1 MGRGVV
7 VVFFLGTDAVL
18 EGTEP
23 SPSFFLFFFF
33 QGGERLLFLQE
44 SLSSC
49 RQPRSAVKGAGTRA
63 PALPGMAGLKE
74 RRRRRSPSR
83 LCESLAME
91 QMKGSAVVL
100 LELLVLLGALRAG
113 QGSAVL
119 GTLELQIDEEQ
130 PAGTIIGDISAGL
143 PPGTSAYMYFISA
156 QEGSGVTTD
165 LGIDENTGI
174 IQTARVLDRETRDRY
189 SFIAV
194 TPEGVT
200 VEVNIQ
206 VNDIND
212 HAPAFPKERG
222 TFQIPEHTPVGS
234 RFPLDPAFDADS
246 GLLNTQGYV
255 IKGGNVGQAFRL
267 ETRRGPNGVLYLDL
281 VVSNVL
287 DRENRSSYSLL
298 LEAYDGGSPPRSSQ
312 MTLDVSIQ
320 DINDNAPTF
329 NQSRY
334 HTLISENLKPGSSI
348 LQVFASDADEGDNGD
363 VVYEINRRQS
373 DPDQYFTIDSRT
385 GVIKL
390 NKGLDYEV
398 KKVHELVV
406 QARDRAVHP
415 EVTTAFVTIHVRDYN
430 DNQPTMTII
439 FLSEDGSPQISEGA
453 QPGQYV
459 ARISVS
465 DPDYGEYSNVNVTLE
480 GGDGKFALTTKD
492 NIIYLICVDQ
502 LLDREE
508 RDSYDLRVT
517 ATDSGTPPLRA
528 ESAFVLQVM
537 DINDN
542 PPLFDQQEYK
552 QSIPEVVY
560 PGSFVLQVTAR
571 DKDQGPNGEV
581 RYSILHGRDA
591 HSSWFA
597 IDPTTGIITTAAPLD
612 YEKDPQPQLTVLA
625 TDRGTP
631 ALSSSAVVRVALQD
645 VNDNEPVFRSNF
657 YNVSL
662 KENTPVGTCFLQVTA
677 TDADSGPFGSI
688 SYSIGSGIGTVVPT
702 QFSVEKHSGQLCTTQ
717 PLDRDE
723 GTSAYDFTIT
733 AVDGGGLNSMVYVK
747 VFLEDINDNRP
758 VFYPLDYAASISTQS
773 MPGTAVLRVTAHDKD
788 EGLHGKVTYGIVLG
802 NSPPLFSL
810 NKDTGV
816 ISLSWSLS
824 GKANT
829 LVQLVVAAQDG
840 GGLQAQPNAR
850 VNISIVEGTVS
861 PPVFEQAQYFFTVPE
876 DTPQGSGVGAVR
888 AQNPPGHAEAIFYS
902 ISSGDPHGYFSIDSS
917 SGQLRTSLALDHESQ
932 AVLLLDVQARSGS
945 PPAYSNTRVK
955 ISVSDVN
962 DNAPSFPAPSDS
974 ILLPEATEPG
984 TTVYTLQA
992 EDRDSGA
999 NGQVSFELAS
1009 GGDGAFSVERSSGAV
1024 RLVAALRYEANAAY
1038 ALAVVARDGGVP
1050 QLSSTFTLL
1059 VHVQAEHD
1067 NGPIF
1072 DTLTYRV
1079 EVREGV
1085 PVATRFLQVRA
1096 LAREAEPGGL
1106 TYQLRADGEAASFG
1120 IVPES
1125 GWLYVKSALDRETR
1139 DLYVLTVLASAGGE
1153 PRKTGTST
1161 VRVSVTDENDNSPR
1175 LSEERYFFTVAEN
1188 QSPGS
1193 SVGRVTAS
1201 DRDAGQN
1208 SRLSYRLLQHDPNFL
1223 IHPQTGE
1230 LSTKQSLDREQ
1241 QSSSQLLVLVQ
1252 DGGAPPRSATG
1263 TIYVTVLDE
1272 NDNAPS
1278 FLHVG
1283 SGQELLVQ
1291 VLEEK
1296 PSGLL
1301 VASLQAKDP
1310 DEGENGTISYSLT
1323 GAWAER
1329 FTLHVATGELRTATV
1344 LRRSDRPE
1352 YIFTVT
1358 ASDRGAVPHST
1369 SAIIRIQVL
1378 PSSRALPR
1386 PDATVLTLQPLEG
1399 IKPGSVIGSVAP
1411 PDAPARGQM
1420 TYTVVGGGGDGTFV
1434 VDSVTGEIYAAR
1446 ELDYEAG
1453 ARYVLQVSAEDT
1465 QHGYPSSRL
1474 VVVHIHVQDC
1484 NDQTPTFPEDPI
1496 TIVVPENTQAGAS
1509 VFTFQALDGDG
1520 VGPNSQVRYSLLHQ
1534 EPPDAPFQL
1543 DGRSGLLTLRQSLDR
1558 EAAASFLL
1566 VVEATDQ
1573 ARNVSQRR
1581 SSAVTARVFVTDEND
1596 NAPVFSSPDAV
1607 SIVEDQPTGFVALH
1621 VWAQDDDLGEN
1632 GRVSYALRA
1641 GNSDGR
1647 FHLNPSTGALSIV
1660 RALNREEVAQH
1671 NLTVVATDHGF
1682 PRRSATQL
1690 LSVLVLDVN
1699 DEAPTFEKA
1708 EYEAHVMENL
1718 PAGSPVLQVSATDRD
1733 LGANG
1738 EVTYGGLSGGLFSI
1752 HPQTGLIVTTRPLDR
1767 EEQEH
1772 HVLMVYARDAGLP
1785 PNLSKVTVRVT
1796 VGDENDHAPLLESE
1810 SCSLEVPEN
1819 QSRVALYTLRA
1830 TDPDGGDNGRLEYRV
1845 ADGDPEQD
1853 FSLDPISGVLSTTRA
1868 LDRERA
1874 ASYSLAVVV
1883 RDGGA
1888 PPRSATMVVSVRVLD
1903 LNDNAP
1909 RFAQASYAV
1918 EVPEDLP
1925 VGALV
1930 LQLAAHDPDEG
1941 PNGRVS
1947 YYLGNESLGAF
1958 QVEPQSGRLRSA
1970 RALDRERR
1978 PTYSFL
1984 AKAVDSAP
1992 REPKSAAV
2000 RVTVTVQDVNDHAPA
2015 FPHSPLAL
2023 NLSRHAPPKQV
2034 VATVRA
2040 EDRDAGANAS
2050 ILYRL
2055 AAPNAAFAIDSYTG
2069 DIQLLRP
2076 LGSLHP
2082 RQRTLFVL
2090 ATDLGQPALS
2100 STGVVVIHLQ
2110 EEPYRGL
2117 RFPRG
2122 TSEVAL
2128 PENAAPGT
2136 VVANVQAVH
2145 TGGSSGSITYSIVS
2159 GNEKKAFLIQ
2169 PSTGAISVRDS
2180 SSLDFEANPR
2190 LRLVVQAETTA
2201 SFGFMAINLN
2211 LQDVNDNF
2219 PRFQLQNYVAFI
2231 WESQSYDSPVIQV
2244 LADDLDQGANGQ
2256 VTYAI
2261 NQSLPM
2267 TGLYHI
2273 DPQSGTITTAAILDR
2288 EIWSQTRLVV
2298 TAMDRGTPPLVG
2310 SATLTVVVMD
2320 LNDNSPTIPFP
2331 REVRVP
2337 ENALLGTQIAQLTGN
2352 DVDTGPALSY
2362 ALVDGDAAAG
2372 TFAVFRYGGGIAL
2385 TAPLDHERRSSYTVT
2400 LRASDGRHETQANLT
2415 ILVEDVNDNAPT
2427 FSQAF
2432 YQVLVPEHT
2441 PPGTV
2446 VLTVSATDADS
2457 GSNGEVT
2464 FHLTAPSQDLTIDPH
2479 NGTLLTLRR
2488 VEASQSPLEV
2498 VVEARDGGRPRR
2510 RAWAAVH
2517 VVVQDVN
2524 DHGPRFQAPRYNAS
2538 VAEDLR
2544 PGTTVLTLE
2553 AADADLAR
2561 PNAAFDF
2568 TIVGG
2573 NGGNAFQVESGRAR
2587 GALVLLEPLDFE
2599 AVALYNLTVAAT
2611 DRGVPQ
2617 RSAAVTVLI
2626 AVRDVN
2632 DNAPV
2637 FARPEYRAAVSESA
2651 APGTEVLRVAA
2662 HDADSGPRGTVRYSI
2677 SSGDRRGFFR
2687 LHESSGALSVARALD
2702 REAQALHALVVRAT
2716 DAAGGRFALV
2726 PVAVEVK
2733 DVNDNKPY
2741 FPVEVVSASVRENL
2755 PPGTLLTTL
2764 RAVDADAGA
2773 FGRLRYAVLEEEE
2786 AAAEPG
2792 AADGR
2797 RAFTVN
2803 SSSGEL
2809 RSRLTFDY
2817 ERTKAF
2823 RLLVSATDAG
2833 NASATAT
2840 VRVTVTGEDEYDP
2853 IFLSPAFSFEV
2864 PEGARRGQSIGRV
2877 LATDEDEGA
2886 DGVVLYS
2893 LAKPSP
2899 YFAINR
2905 TTGAIWLRVDSRAP
2919 AGRAKRE
2926 PREMSLEVMARGP
2939 LPASRSAAAR
2949 VTIDVTH
2956 TSFGLAPDLNLLL
2969 VAVAASLGVVVVL
2982 AAVAIVL
2989 ALIRHRRGR
2998 HKPEADGALGRAP
3011 SGSLQ
3016 KLGREEPAL
3025 PGAEHIYHQA
3035 LPGYGAEAG
3044 GAYTRGGSLDPS
3056 HSSGRGS
3063 AEAAEDDEIRMI
3075 NEYPRVAS
3083 ITAAMQEHRGPD
3095 SGIQQDADQLSDI
3108 SCEPTAMEAA
3118 QWFKS
3123 KKGAALLLP
3132 GPPPSLY
3139 REEGGGSAFL
3149 GVRCGLGVS
3158 SAPQDY
3164 AFPEDGKPSVEGSL
3178 TAIVAGE
3185 EELRGS
3191 YNWDYLLNW
3200 CPRFQPLAS
3209 VFTEIARLKDE
3220 SAARKPPAAAKAEPK
3235 PRIDPPPLITSVA
3248 HPGAKSVPPK
3258 PPPGRTLA
3266 AAPRRSPISHE
3277 GSIASAAMSPSF
3289 SPSLSP
3295 LAARS
3300 PVVSP
3305 FGVAQGPAAAAIS
3318 ADRALETPDEAE
3330 LRI

>member
-1 MGRGVV
+1 H
-7 VVFFLGTDAVL
+7 
-18 EGTEP
+18 
-23 SPSFFLFFFF
+23 
-33 QGGERLLFLQE
+33 
-44 SLSSC
+44 
-49 RQPRSAVKGAGTRA
+49 SAVKGTGTSC
-63 PALPGMAGLKE
+63 PG
-74 RRRRRSPSR
+74 
-83 LCESLAME
+83 
-91 QMKGSAVVL
+91 MKGSAMLL
-100 LELLVLLGALRAG
+100 LELLILGGLRAG
-113 QGSAVL
+113 KGSAVL
-119 GTLELQIDEEQ
+119 GTLDLQIDEEQ

-165 LGIDENTGI
+165 LEIDENTGI
-174 IQTARVLDRETRDRY
+174 IKTARVLDRETRDHY

-194 TPEGVT
+194 TPEGIT

-212 HAPAFPKERG
+212 HAPAFPRQHS
-222 TFQIPEHTPVGS
+222 TFQIPEHTPIGS

-255 IKGGNVGQAFRL
+255 IKGDNVGQAFRL

-298 LEAYDGGSPPRSSQ
+298 LEAYDGGSPPRSTQ

-320 DINDNAPTF
+320 DINDNAPSF

-363 VVYEINRRQS
+363 VIYEINRRQS

-398 KKVHELVV
+398 RKVHELVV
-406 QARDRAVHP
+406 QARDKAVHP

-581 RYSILHGRDA
+581 RYSIVHGQDV

-597 IDPTTGIITTAAPLD
+597 IDPATGIITTAAPLD

-631 ALSSSAVVRVALQD
+631 PLSSSAVVRVALQD
-645 VNDNEPVFRSNF
+645 VNDNEPVFRNNF
-657 YNVSL
+657 YNMSL

-677 TDADSGPFGSI
+677 TDADSGVFGSL
-688 SYSIGSGIGTVVPT
+688 SYSIGSGIGSIVPT
-702 QFSVEKHSGQLCTTQ
+702 QFSIDKHTGQLCTVQ

-758 VFYPLDYAASISTQS
+758 VFYPLEYAASISTQS

-788 EGLHGKVTYGIVLG
+788 EGLNGRVTYRIVLG

-829 LVQLVVAAQDG
+829 LVQLVISAQDG

-876 DTPQGSGVGAVR
+876 DMLQGASVGAVR
-888 AQNPPGHAEAIFYS
+888 AQNPPGHVDDIFYS
-902 ISSGDPHGYFSIDSS
+902 ISSGDPHGYFSIDSA
-917 SGQLRTSLALDHESQ
+917 SGQLCTSMPLDHESQ
-932 AVLLLDVQARSGS
+932 AVLVLDVQARSGS

-962 DNAPSFPAPSDS
+962 DNVPVFPAPSDS

-984 TTVYTLQA
+984 TTVYTVQA

-999 NGQVSFELAS
+999 NGQVNFELVS
-1009 GGDGAFSVERSSGAV
+1009 GGDGTFSVERLSGAV
-1024 RLVAALRYEANAAY
+1024 RLMGALQYEASTTY
-1038 ALAVVARDGGVP
+1038 RLAILARDSGVP

-1079 EVREGV
+1079 EVQEGV
-1085 PVATRFLQVRA
+1085 PVSTRFLQVRA
-1096 LAREAEPGGL
+1096 LARDAESVTL
-1106 TYQLRADGEAASFG
+1106 TYHLRADGDAASFG
-1120 IVPES
+1120 IMPES

-1139 DLYVLTVLASAGGE
+1139 DLYVLTVLASAGGSGAGGE
-1153 PRKTGTST
+1153 ARKTGTST
-1161 VRVSVTDENDNSPR
+1161 VRISITDENDNSPR
-1175 LSEERYFFTVAEN
+1175 LSEERYFFTVPEN
-1188 QSPGS
+1188 QAPGS
-1193 SVGRVTAS
+1193 SVGQVMAS

-1208 SRLSYRLLQHDPNFL
+1208 SRLTYRLLQHDPNFL
-1223 IHPQTGE
+1223 IHTQTGE
-1230 LSTKQSLDREQ
+1230 LSTKHSLDREQ
-1241 QSSSQLLVLVQ
+1241 QSSYQLLVIVQ

-1272 NDNAPS
+1272 NDNAPT
-1278 FLHVG
+1278 FLHVA
-1283 SGQELLVQ
+1283 SGQELPVQ
-1291 VLEEK
+1291 VRG

-1310 DEGENGTISYSLT
+1310 DEGENGTVIYSLT
-1323 GAWAER
+1323 GMSCRTAPSSKR

-1344 LRRSDRPE
+1344 LRRSDRAE
-1352 YIFTVT
+1352 YLFTVT
-1358 ASDRGAVPHST
+1358 ASDRGTVPRST
-1369 SAIIRIQVL
+1369 SASIRVQVL
-1378 PSSRALPR
+1378 PSSRVLPR
-1386 PDATVLTLQPLEG
+1386 PDATVLTLHPLEG
-1399 IKPGSVIGSVAP
+1399 VKPGSVIGSVAP
-1411 PDAPARGQM
+1411 PDAPARGQL
-1420 TYTVVGGGGDGTFV
+1420 TYTLVGGGGDGTFV

-1453 ARYVLQVSAEDT
+1453 ARHVLQVSAEDT

-1474 VVVHIHVQDC
+1474 VLVQIHVQDC
-1484 NDQTPTFPEDPI
+1484 NDQAPTFPEDPI
-1496 TIVVPENTQAGAS
+1496 TIVVPENTQAGS
-1509 VFTFQALDGDG
+1509 SIFTFQALDRDG
-1520 VGPNSQVRYSLLHQ
+1520 VGPNSQVRYALLHQ
-1534 EPPDAPFQL
+1534 EPPGAPFQL
-1543 DGRSGLLTLRQSLDR
+1543 DSRSGLLTLSQSLDR

-1581 SSAVTARVFVTDEND
+1581 SAAVTARVFVTDEND
-1596 NAPVFSSPDAV
+1596 NAPVFLSPAAV
-1607 SIVEDQPTGFVALH
+1607 SIMEDQPTGFVALH
-1621 VWAQDDDLGEN
+1621 VVAQDKDLGEN
-1632 GRVSYALRA
+1632 GRVSYSLRA

-1660 RALNREEVAQH
+1660 RALNREEVVQH
-1671 NLTVVATDHGF
+1671 NLTVVAVDHGF

-1690 LSVLVLDVN
+1690 LAVLVLDVN
-1699 DEAPTFEKA
+1699 DEAPTFEKP
-1708 EYEAHVMENL
+1708 EYEAHIMENL
-1718 PAGSPVLQVSATDRD
+1718 PAGSPVLQVLATDRD
-1733 LGANG
+1733 LG
-1738 EVTYGGLSGGLFSI
+1738 E
-1752 HPQTGLIVTTRPLDR
+1752 
-1767 EEQEH
+1767 
-1772 HVLMVYARDAGLP
+1772 DAGQ
-1785 PNLSKVTVRVT
+1785 
-1796 VGDENDHAPLLESE
+1796 GWAGQFCQGPL
-1810 SCSLEVPEN
+1810 N
-1819 QSRVALYTLRA
+1819 AD
-1830 TDPDGGDNGRLEYRV
+1830 DPMP
-1845 ADGDPEQD
+1845 DGDPGQD
-1853 FSLDPISGVLSTTRA
+1853 FSLDPVSGVLSTARA
-1868 LDRERA
+1868 LDREQV
-1874 ASYSLAVVV
+1874 ASYSLTVVV
-1883 RDGGA
+1883 QDHGT
-1888 PPRSATMVVSVRVLD
+1888 PPRSATMSVHVKVLD
-1903 LNDNAP
+1903 LNDNTP
-1909 RFAQASYAV
+1909 GFTQAAYMV

-1930 LQLAAHDPDEG
+1930 LQLVAHDPDEG
-1941 PNGRVS
+1941 TNGQVS
-1947 YYLGNESLGAF
+1947 YYLGNESLGMF
-1958 QVEPQSGRLRSA
+1958 QVEPQSGRISSTQ
-1970 RALDRERR
+1970 ALDREHQ
-1978 PTYSFL
+1978 PSYSFL
-1984 AKAVDSAP
+1984 AKAVDLAP
-1992 REPKSAAV
+1992 WEPKSAAV
-2000 RVTVTVQDVNDHAPA
+2000 RVTVTVRDVNDHAPA
-2015 FPHSPLAL
+2015 FLHSPLTV
-2023 NLSRHAPPKQV
+2023 NLSRHTPLKQV
-2034 VATVRA
+2034 VATMRA

-2055 AAPNAAFAIDSYTG
+2055 ATPNSAFAINSYTG
-2069 DIQLLRP
+2069 DIQLLQP
-2076 LGSLHP
+2076 LGSLSQ
-2082 RQRTLFVL
+2082 RQRTLFIL

-2100 STGVVVIHLQ
+2100 STGVVVIHVQ
-2110 EEPYRGL
+2110 EEPFRGL
-2117 RFPRG
+2117 RFPRS
-2122 TSEVAL
+2122 TSDVAL

-2136 VVANVQAVH
+2136 AVASIQAVH
-2145 TGGSSGSITYSIVS
+2145 MGGSSGHITYSIVS

-2169 PSTGAISVRDS
+2169 PSSGAISVQDS
-2180 SSLDFEANPR
+2180 SSLDFEASPR
-2190 LRLVVQAETTA
+2190 LRLVVQAETAA

-2211 LQDVNDNF
+2211 LQDVNDNL

-2273 DPQSGTITTAAILDR
+2273 DPQTGTITTAAILDR

-2320 LNDNSPTIPFP
+2320 VNDNSPTIPFP
-2331 REVRVP
+2331 WEVRVP
-2337 ENALLGTQIAQLTGN
+2337 ENTLLGTQIAQLTGN
-2352 DVDTGPALSY
+2352 DVDSGPALSY
-2362 ALVDGDAAAG
+2362 TLLLDGDAVG
-2372 TFAVFRYGGGIAL
+2372 TFSVLRYGGHIAL
-2385 TAPLDHERRSSYTVT
+2385 TGPLDYEQRSQYTLT
-2400 LRASDGRHETQANLT
+2400 LRASDSRHETEANLT
-2415 ILVEDVNDNAPT
+2415 VIVEDVNDNAPT
-2427 FSQAF
+2427 FSQGF
-2432 YQVLVPEHT
+2432 YQVPLPEHT
-2441 PPGTV
+2441 PAGSII
-2446 VLTVSATDADS
+2446 LTVSATDPDA
-2457 GSNGEVT
+2457 GTNGDVT
-2464 FHLTAPSQDLTIDPH
+2464 FRLAVPSPDVAIDPS
-2479 NGTLLTLRR
+2479 NGTLFTLRQL
-2488 VEASQSPLEV
+2488 EFDASQPTLDL
-2498 VVEARDGGRPRR
+2498 VVEAHDHGSPSLSS
-2510 RAWAAVH
+2510 WAT
-2517 VVVQDVN
+2517 VQLQVLDVN
-2524 DHGPRFQAPRYNAS
+2524 DHSPSFQEPGYNAS
-2538 VAEDLR
+2538 IPEDLR

-2553 AADADLAR
+2553 AGDADVSR
-2561 PNAAFDF
+2561 ENAGFDY
-2568 TIVGG
+2568 TIVSG
-2573 NGGNAFQVESGRAR
+2573 NGGNAFRVESRVAWAGGHLRTQ
-2587 GALVLLEPLDFE
+2587 GALVLVEPLDFE
-2599 AVALYNLTVAAT
+2599 TIPVYNLTVAAS
-2611 DRGVPQ
+2611 DRGLPQ
-2617 RSAAVTVLI
+2617 RSTTVPVLI
-2626 AVRDVN
+2626 TVQDVN
-2632 DNAPV
+2632 DNPPV
-2637 FARPEYRAAVSESA
+2637 FTRAEYRTAVSESA
-2651 APGTEVLRVAA
+2651 PAGTELLRLVA
-2662 HDADSGPRGTVRYSI
+2662 HDADSGPRGHIHYTI
-2677 SSGDRRGFFR
+2677 SSGDQHGLFQ
-2687 LHESSGALSVARALD
+2687 LHESTGALCLAQPLD
-2702 REAQALHALVVRAT
+2702 REAQAVHTLVVQAT
-2716 DAAGGRFALV
+2716 DVPGGHFALV
-2726 PVAVEVK
+2726 PVAIEVK

-2741 FPVEVVSASVRENL
+2741 FPVEVLSASMRENL
-2755 PPGTLLTTL
+2755 PPGTLVTTL
-2764 RAVDADAGA
+2764 RAVDADTGV
-2773 FGRLRYAVLEEEE
+2773 FGELRYTVLEQPVGEPSM
-2786 AAAEPG
+2786 AE
-2792 AADGR
+2792 GR
-2797 RAFTVN
+2797 DAFAIN

-2809 RSRLTFDY
+2809 RSCLTFDY
-2817 ERTKAF
+2817 ERAKTF
-2823 RLLVSATDAG
+2823 QFLVRATDAG
-2833 NASATAT
+2833 NASATVT
-2840 VRVTVTGEDEYDP
+2840 VRVLVTGEDEYDP
-2853 IFLSPAFSFEV
+2853 IFLSPSFNFEV
-2864 PEGARRGQSIGRV
+2864 PEGARKGQSIGRV

-2899 YFAINR
+2899 YFAINQ
-2905 TTGAIWLRVDSRAP
+2905 TTGTIYLRVDSQPQAG

-2926 PREMSLEVMARGP
+2926 PREMSLEVQARSP
-2939 LPASRSAAAR
+2939 LPASRSASAQ

-2989 ALIRHRRGR
+2989 ALVRSRHRRGR
-2998 HKPEADGALGRAP
+2998 EKPEGDGPLGRVP

-3025 PGAEHIYHQA
+3025 PGSEHIYHQA
-3035 LPGYGAEAG
+3035 LPGYGGEPAG
-3044 GAYTRGGSLDPS
+3044 PYTRGGSLDPS

-3083 ITAAMQEHRGPD
+3083 ITASMQEHISARGPD

-3108 SCEPTAMEAA
+3108 SCEPAA
-3118 QWFKS
+3118 LESTQWFKS
-3123 KKGAALLLP
+3123 KKGSGLLLP
-3132 GPPPSLY
+3132 GPPPLY
-3139 REEGGGSAFL
+3139 REDGGGSAFL
-3149 GVRCGLGVS
+3149 GVRCGLSVS
-3158 SAPQDY
+3158 SQPQDY
-3164 AFPEDGKPSVEGSL
+3164 TFPEDGKPSVEGSL
-3178 TAIVAGE
+3178 TAIVASD

-3200 CPRFQPLAS
+3200 CPQFQPLAS

-3220 SAARKPPAAAKAEPK
+3220 SSLRKPFPTKPKAEPK

-3258 PPPGRTLA
+3258 PPPGRTFPHPSSL
-3266 AAPRRSPISHE
+3266 RRSPISHE
-3277 GSIASAAMSPSF
+3277 GSISSSAMSPSF

-3305 FGVAQGPAAAAIS
+3305 FGISQGPSASAIS
-3318 ADRALETPDEAE
+3318 AEHSLEPPEEAE